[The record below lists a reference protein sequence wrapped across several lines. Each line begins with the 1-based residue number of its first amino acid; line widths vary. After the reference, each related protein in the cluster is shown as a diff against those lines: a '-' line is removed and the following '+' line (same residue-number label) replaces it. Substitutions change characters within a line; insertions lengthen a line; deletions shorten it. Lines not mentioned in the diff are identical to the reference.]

1 MENTFGKRCFHG
13 ERRFFLWM
21 TNGTL
26 IINLEI
32 STAFPDG
39 PSLWHGNTIY
49 EDSPAMFDDYGHMKV
64 EFS

>member
-1 MENTFGKRCFHG
+1 
-13 ERRFFLWM
+13 M